1 MATDEGFAS
10 SSALALVLGSRRDG
24 EAEKG
29 GRLAELLGEEERVGE
44 GGRRKECGR
53 GLLCGGLVGFNRD
66 ENGSAG
72 HISSILY
79 LFLYFCPDSDLN
91 TDSVNYHDWISTS

>member
-29 GRLAELLGEEERVGE
+29 GRLAELLGEEERIGGGTK
-44 GGRRKECGR
+44 GGREEERMWEGFAVR
-53 GLLCGGLVGFNRD
+53 GFSRV
-66 ENGSAG
+66 
-72 HISSILY
+72 
-79 LFLYFCPDSDLN
+79 
-91 TDSVNYHDWISTS
+91 

>member
-29 GRLAELLGEEERVGE
+29 GRLAELLGEEERIGE

-53 GLLCGGLVGFNRD
+53 GLLCGGLVGFNNSRRASQVGLVGRKAV
-66 ENGSAG
+66 EMGRKNGPCG
-72 HISSILY
+72 VSI
-79 LFLYFCPDSDLN
+79 
-91 TDSVNYHDWISTS
+91 H